1 MPEAENYNVPY
12 GKSSI
17 TFSLDRRDRKTLAI
31 HVYPDKHVEVV
42 APLESSKDKILQK
55 VQKRASWIIRQ
66 QLAFSRMQPQ
76 QPPPMFVNGETFRYL
91 GRQYRVRIEKSEEK
105 SVKLQQGRFLLSVP
119 ENTSVGERESVMLA
133 WYRQRAR
140 AVFEERLNECVP
152 AASVIGIKNVPV
164 WRVKV
169 MEKRWGSC
177 TKSGTIYLNPEL
189 VAAPKLSIDYVI
201 FHELCHL
208 IEHNHSRRFYDL
220 LTKVYP
226 EWKRWRDYL
235 NENIE
240 VRLV

>member
-1 MPEAENYNVPY
+1 MPEAENYNVKY
-12 GKSSI
+12 GKSTI

-31 HVYPDKHVEVV
+31 HVSPDKHVEVV
-42 APLESSKDKILQK
+42 APLESSTEKILQK

-66 QLAFSRMQPQ
+66 QLAFSRIQPQ

-91 GRQYRVRIEKSEEK
+91 GQQYRVRIEESDDR
-105 SVKLQQGRFLLSVP
+105 SVKLQQGRFVLSVP
-119 ENTSVGERESVMLA
+119 DNTTIGERESAMLA
-133 WYRQRAR
+133 WYRERAH
-140 AVFEERLNECVP
+140 AVFEERFNECLP
-152 AASVIGIKNVPV
+152 ATSVIGIKNVPD

-169 MEKRWGSC
+169 MAKRWGSC

-201 FHELCHL
+201 FHEICHL
-208 IEHNHSRRFYDL
+208 IEHNHRRRFYDL

-226 EWKRWRDYL
+226 DWRRWRDYL